1 MNEGRDPFVSSLA
14 SHLNMRLTRLAE
26 EREIPL
32 ERLLD
37 KSVEL
42 LLEYMED
49 NELINYYVKLNNV
62 EAINKNND
70 SFSKA
75 GRSLRKTS
83 LKTLSYHG

>member
-14 SHLNMRLTRLAE
+14 SNLNMRLTRLAE
-26 EREIPL
+26 ERDIPL

-49 NELINYYVKLNNV
+49 NELINDHVKFNNV
-62 EAINKNND
+62 EAINKNNENIQQSRKILEKD
-70 SFSKA
+70 S
-75 GRSLRKTS
+75 L
-83 LKTLSYHG
+83 

>member
-14 SHLNMRLTRLAE
+14 SNLNMRLTRLAE
-26 EREIPL
+26 ERDIPL

-49 NELINYYVKLNNV
+49 NELINDHVKFNNV
-62 EAINKNND
+62 EAINKNNEIIQQSRKILEKD
-70 SFSKA
+70 S
-75 GRSLRKTS
+75 L
-83 LKTLSYHG
+83 

>member
-1 MNEGRDPFVSSLA
+1 
-14 SHLNMRLTRLAE
+14 MRLTRLAE

-49 NELINYYVKLNNV
+49 NELINDHVKLNNV
-62 EAINKNND
+62 EAINKNNEIIQQ
-70 SFSKA
+70 S
-75 GRSLRKTS
+75 RQI
-83 LKTLSYHG
+83 LKKD

>member
-1 MNEGRDPFVSSLA
+1 M
-14 SHLNMRLTRLAE
+14 AE

-49 NELINYYVKLNNV
+49 NELINDHVKLNNV
-62 EAINKNND
+62 EAINKNNEIIQQ
-70 SFSKA
+70 S
-75 GRSLRKTS
+75 RQI
-83 LKTLSYHG
+83 LKKD

>member
-14 SHLNMRLTRLAE
+14 SNLNMRLTRLAE
-26 EREIPL
+26 ERDIPL

-49 NELINYYVKLNNV
+49 NELINDHVKFNNV
-62 EAINKNND
+62 EAINKNNEIIQQ
-70 SFSKA
+70 S
-75 GRSLRKTS
+75 RKI
-83 LKTLSYHG
+83 LEKD

>member
-1 MNEGRDPFVSSLA
+1 MSGDRDPIDVTLA

-26 EREIPL
+26 ERNIQL

-49 NELINYYVKLNNV
+49 NELINDHVKFNNV
-62 EAINKNND
+62 EAINKNKEIILQ
-70 SFSKA
+70 S
-75 GRSLRKTS
+75 RQI
-83 LKTLSYHG
+83 LKKE

>member
-14 SHLNMRLTRLAE
+14 SHLNKRLTRLAE
-26 EREIPL
+26 ERDIKL

-49 NELINYYVKLNNV
+49 NELINDHVKLNNV
-62 EAINKNND
+62 EAINKNNEIIQQ
-70 SFSKA
+70 SRQILNK
-75 GRSLRKTS
+75 
-83 LKTLSYHG
+83 Y